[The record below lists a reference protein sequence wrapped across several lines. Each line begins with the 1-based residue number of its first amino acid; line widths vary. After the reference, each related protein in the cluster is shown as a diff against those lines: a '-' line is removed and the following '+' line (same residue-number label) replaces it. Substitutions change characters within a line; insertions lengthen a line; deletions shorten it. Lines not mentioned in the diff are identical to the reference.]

1 MKLTLRSRIL
11 LLLVPPL
18 VILIALA
25 GTAGL
30 TVLHL
35 GGRIDA
41 ILRENYD
48 SVIAMQIL
56 NEALERID
64 SAFQFAL
71 ADQEDKA
78 RQQFEQDWPAY
89 YQGLEKEQQ
98 NITLPG
104 EQELVDR
111 LTSLTVQYRKKGESF
126 FRQPVQGDARK
137 GAYFGPGGLLDTF
150 KEIKSVSG
158 NILRMNQESMEN
170 ESKLAKRTARDA
182 LAGFGVAIAIVL
194 LLAAFIAWPVRA
206 ILRPIKAITQSATAI
221 GAGNL
226 DQIVPVTSNDEL
238 GRLATAF
245 NAMARQLREYR
256 QSSYSRLLR
265 AQRTSQAT
273 IDSFPDPVL
282 VVDSEGFVEMANPAA
297 KRLLGVAADKG
308 EQPPLVPWQ
317 PPEPLRQPLAAALKE
332 QRPFLPH
339 EFDKAVTIRTDGQE
353 HSLLPQ
359 VLPIRDPYGNTL
371 GAAVLLQDVT
381 RFRLLD
387 RVKSDLVATVSHE
400 LKTPLTSIRL
410 VLHLLLEETVG
421 PLTPKQL
428 ELLLDA
434 RENAERL
441 LAQVNNLLDLTRLEE
456 GGEKLA
462 LKAENPRELLET
474 AAERIRPRA
483 ADKGIGLRIESPA
496 TLPFVSADAGRFQ
509 HALANLL
516 ENALTY
522 TKRGGKITLS
532 ARAADGLVTFTVADT
547 GIGIP
552 PEFQPYIFSKFF
564 RVPGQSDEGGTGLG
578 LAITREIVEAHGGSI
593 LCKSEHGLGTT
604 FTVNLPVWKEAPP
617 ANGETSVESAEVG
630 LTAKMAG
637 AERFKGL

>member
-25 GTAGL
+25 GAAGV

-48 SVIAMQIL
+48 SVIAMEIL

-78 RQQFEQDWPAY
+78 RQQFQENWPSY
-89 YQGLEKEQQ
+89 DKGLDIERH
-98 NITLPG
+98 NITLDG
-104 EQELVDR
+104 EKELVAR
-111 LTSLTVQYRKKGESF
+111 LDGLTARYRKQGESF
-126 FRQPVQGDARK
+126 FRQSGQESRRR
-137 GAYFGPGGLLDTF
+137 AYFGPGGLLDTF
-150 KEIKSVSG
+150 KEIKDVSG
-158 NILRMNQESMEN
+158 TILRINQESMEH
-170 ESKLAKRTARDA
+170 ESAVAKRTAREA
-182 LAGFGVAIAIVL
+182 LAGFGIAIVVVV

-206 ILRPIKAITQSATAI
+206 ILRPIQAVTQSATAI

-226 DQIVPVTSNDEL
+226 DQVVPVTSNDEL
-238 GRLATAF
+238 GQLATAF

-297 KRLLGVAADKG
+297 KRLLGLATDKG
-308 EQPPLVPWQ
+308 EQQALVPWQ
-317 PPEPLRQPLAAALKE
+317 PPEALRQPLAAALKE
-332 QRPFLPH
+332 QRAFLPH
-339 EFDKAVTIRTDGQE
+339 EFDKAVTIRTDGDE

-410 VLHLLLEETVG
+410 VLHLILEETVG

-474 AAERIRPRA
+474 AAERIQPRA
-483 ADKGIGLRIESPA
+483 ADKGIALRIEAPP

-522 TKRGGKITLS
+522 TKRGGRISLS
-532 ARAADGLVTFTVADT
+532 AETADGAVKFTVADT

-593 LCKSEHGLGTT
+593 LCKSEQGLGTT
-604 FTVNLPVWKEAPP
+604 FMVNLPVWKQAPVV
-617 ANGETSVESAEVG
+617 NGEGSVESAGAGV
-630 LTAKMAG
+630 TAKKSHA
-637 AERFKGL
+637 FP

>member
-1 MKLTLRSRIL
+1 R
-11 LLLVPPL
+11 
-18 VILIALA
+18 
-25 GTAGL
+25 G
-30 TVLHL
+30 
-35 GGRIDA
+35 
-41 ILRENYD
+41 
-48 SVIAMQIL
+48 
-56 NEALERID
+56 
-64 SAFQFAL
+64 
-71 ADQEDKA
+71 
-78 RQQFEQDWPAY
+78 
-89 YQGLEKEQQ
+89 
-98 NITLPG
+98 
-104 EQELVDR
+104 
-111 LTSLTVQYRKKGESF
+111 
-126 FRQPVQGDARK
+126 
-137 GAYFGPGGLLDTF
+137 
-150 KEIKSVSG
+150 
-158 NILRMNQESMEN
+158 
-170 ESKLAKRTARDA
+170 
-182 LAGFGVAIAIVL
+182 
-194 LLAAFIAWPVRA
+194 
-206 ILRPIKAITQSATAI
+206 
-221 GAGNL
+221 
-226 DQIVPVTSNDEL
+226 
-238 GRLATAF
+238 
-245 NAMARQLREYR
+245 
-256 QSSYSRLLR
+256 
-265 AQRTSQAT
+265 QRTRQAT

-317 PPEPLRQPLAAALKE
+317 PPEALRQPLAAALKE
-332 QRPFLPH
+332 QRAFLPH

-456 GGEKLA
+456 RGEKLT
-462 LKAENPRELLET
+462 LKAENPRELLES

-483 ADKGIGLRIESPA
+483 ADKGIALRIESPP
-496 TLPFVSADAGRFQ
+496 TLALVSVDAGRFQ

-522 TKRGGKITLS
+522 TKRGGRITLS
-532 ARAADGLVTFTVADT
+532 AEAADGAVKFTIADT

-578 LAITREIVEAHGGSI
+578 LAITREIVETHAGTIRCESQQA
-593 LCKSEHGLGTT
+593 EGTT
-604 FTVNLPVWKEAPP
+604 FTVNLPVWKQTPT
-617 ANGETSVESAEVG
+617 ANGEGPVESLGAGV
-630 LTAKMAG
+630 TAKESHAG
-637 AERFKGL
+637 IPGF